1 MLSLVDQNPVM
12 EPTSQKLLNN
22 NTQEAVELLGL
33 SSSDSLDS
41 PSFSNFQAPKLK
53 RKVRFKK

>member
-1 MLSLVDQNPVM
+1 MISLVNKNTDMENNP
-12 EPTSQKLLNN
+12 PKLLNN
-22 NTQEAVELLGL
+22 NSQEAAELLGF

-41 PSFSNFQAPKLK
+41 PSFSHFQAPKQK